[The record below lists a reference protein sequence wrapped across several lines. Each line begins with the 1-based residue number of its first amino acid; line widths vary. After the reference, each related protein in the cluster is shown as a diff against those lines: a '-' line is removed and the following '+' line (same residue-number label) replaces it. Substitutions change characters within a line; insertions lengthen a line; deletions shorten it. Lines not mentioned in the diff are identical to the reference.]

1 MKFFFPPTSP
11 ITYFQNNLPVGTQH
25 GFATPPTKLKSAI
38 GMLAHLATTLND
50 FWPSALGSGPT
61 MGNWRSGRVEN
72 FGRISICVSGWS
84 ICVRRRSICVRRSL
98 MYVRKPTLFWRKN
111 GQLNT
116 YRRVG
121 DHLNTI
127 DHFNQTKTISTI

>member
-38 GMLAHLATTLND
+38 RMLAHLATTLND
-50 FWPSALGSGPT
+50 FWPSGLGSGPT
-61 MGNWRSGRVEN
+61 MGDWRSGRVEN

-84 ICVRRRSICVRRSL
+84 ICVRRRLMYVRRSL

-111 GQLNT
+111 GQLSHINDLDD
-116 YRRVG
+116 G
-121 DHLNTI
+121 LSHINHL
-127 DHFNQTKTISTI
+127 DGQLSYIS